1 MPQNPV
7 AQDRARPDQAELT
20 TWFMKWVQ
28 IFQRSASTE
37 KSFVTFIRQLQK
49 EGILNGDEQFSF
61 FRICAEASVESYRK
75 QALTGNM
82 TNIFQPVDA
91 LSRLIALLIEYRG
104 DTMAPT
110 SQDHVKS
117 STCPRSSRLLYLFS
131 HMPTSNKDPISSK
144 SRSSDPSPAY

>member
-75 QALTGNM
+75 QALTDNM

-117 STCPRSSRLLYLFS
+117 STCPRSS
-131 HMPTSNKDPISSK
+131 
-144 SRSSDPSPAY
+144 